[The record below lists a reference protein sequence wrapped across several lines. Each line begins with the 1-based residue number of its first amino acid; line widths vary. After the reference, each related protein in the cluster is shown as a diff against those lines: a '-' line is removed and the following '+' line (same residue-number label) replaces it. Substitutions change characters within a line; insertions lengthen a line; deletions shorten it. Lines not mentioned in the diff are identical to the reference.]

1 VTSKE
6 RETKRKRVEEEK
18 DTFLSIRENSSSF
31 KDYIERQEKRKYI
44 TPHEHFNPKFFITRK
59 KYTETS

>member
-6 RETKRKRVEEEK
+6 RETKRKRVEGEK
-18 DTFLSIRENSSSF
+18 DALLSIRENASSF
-31 KDYIERQEKRKYI
+31 KDFIERQEKRKYN

-59 KYTETS
+59 KYTEVA